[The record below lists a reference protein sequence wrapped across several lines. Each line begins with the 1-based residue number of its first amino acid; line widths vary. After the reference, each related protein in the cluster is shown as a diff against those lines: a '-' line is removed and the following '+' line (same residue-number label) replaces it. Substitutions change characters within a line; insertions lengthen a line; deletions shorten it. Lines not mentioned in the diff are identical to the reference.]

1 MELKNLIMTLFCLCL
16 SFYSCEKKETEPKE
30 QAGRT
35 VLAYLLAADSDS
47 RLNAKLHQNI
57 SDMYKGLSEMDK
69 SCTLLIYWDGMATDA
84 YWPEPCLIK
93 YETDGCGVVNKT
105 RGLTDEGD
113 IARSGVILKT
123 YPVQISTDVNVMT
136 NVLRDM
142 ISAAPTDNYGLIIGS
157 HGSGWLQSLS
167 GTRAVGVDN
176 SGENT
181 IEIPALSDILSASGL
196 GKLDYLLFD
205 DCLMGSAEVA
215 YELRNEV
222 KYCIAS
228 AMEIPLYGFPYEHI
242 MTNLY
247 SADVAEYTQ
256 KVCDAFVKY
265 YTDLGKGFGTPAVID
280 CDAMDEL
287 AVAMRREILSHP
299 ELLPAVDT
307 DLLQQYARDEP
318 DIFGEMKGLKYSSV
332 DMLDFVAALND
343 GEIPMDFQVAF
354 DNAVV
359 YKTMVSGSSVGS
371 LVIDPEHYSGLGMYV
386 PVAHK
391 ANWNTYFRNEIS
403 WCYASGWDMVL

>member
-136 NVLRDM
+136 NVLCDM

-181 IEIPALSDILSASGL
+181 IEIPGIW
-196 GKLDYLLFD
+196 KKK
-205 DCLMGSAEVA
+205 
-215 YELRNEV
+215 
-222 KYCIAS
+222 KYIS
-228 AMEIPLYGFPYEHI
+228 
-242 MTNLY
+242 
-247 SADVAEYTQ
+247 Q
-256 KVCDAFVKY
+256 
-265 YTDLGKGFGTPAVID
+265 AV
-280 CDAMDEL
+280 M
-287 AVAMRREILSHP
+287 
-299 ELLPAVDT
+299 
-307 DLLQQYARDEP
+307 
-318 DIFGEMKGLKYSSV
+318 
-332 DMLDFVAALND
+332 
-343 GEIPMDFQVAF
+343 
-354 DNAVV
+354 
-359 YKTMVSGSSVGS
+359 
-371 LVIDPEHYSGLGMYV
+371 
-386 PVAHK
+386 
-391 ANWNTYFRNEIS
+391 
-403 WCYASGWDMVL
+403 